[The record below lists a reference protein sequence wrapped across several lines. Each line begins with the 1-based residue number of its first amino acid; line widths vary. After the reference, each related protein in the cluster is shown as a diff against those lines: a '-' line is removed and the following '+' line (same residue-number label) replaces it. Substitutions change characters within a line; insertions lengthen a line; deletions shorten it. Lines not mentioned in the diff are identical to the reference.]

1 MTNSAAIDRPVPV
14 MVSDIQGLATVSVDV
29 AAAFLGVAPNTLYA
43 AARAGEIKSLR
54 LGRRVV
60 IPVLPL
66 LAMVGAASADITE
79 ARPSAA

>member
-14 MVSDIQGLATVSVDV
+14 MVSDIRGLATVNVDV

-60 IPVLPL
+60 IPVHPL
-66 LAMVGAASADITE
+66 LARVGADFTPATE
-79 ARPSAA
+79 AQ